1 MNGGNADISYSNLVQ
16 TGDDAQELAGA
27 VRDDDVAADGVVH
40 VDRLRFAR
48 LPRARDE
55 AASEILV

>member
-1 MNGGNADISYSNLVQ
+1 MQ